1 MATATLLSIDEYLRT
16 SYQPDC
22 EYVDGELR
30 GRNVGKWEH
39 ARVQLL
45 LTVWFGTRETEWAV
59 MASTEQRL
67 QVSATRVRVPDLV
80 VLRPGPQPD
89 VLQNPSLLVVEIL
102 SPDDSY
108 SDTQERAGDYLT
120 MGVET
125 VWIVDPRTRTGRMC
139 RGAEWIA
146 CDRLEV
152 HGTPVY
158 VDLPVIFSGIGD
170 RA

>member
-30 GRNVGKWEH
+30 GRNAGKWEH

-45 LTVWFGTRETEWAV
+45 LAVWFGTRETEWAV
-59 MASTEQRL
+59 VASTEQRL

-89 VLQNPSLLVVEIL
+89 VVQNPPLLVVETL

-120 MGVET
+120 MGVKT